1 MEIEFVEHKGG
12 EPVVDSR
19 IVAKKLGI
27 DHSDWLNNVI
37 KKKEYATVGCDEGF
51 GYPRE
56 DKDVGTDFVWLT
68 ENQLFWYATLIE
80 NNTPEVV
87 DFKCQL
93 VKSFF
98 SAKAEIE
105 NRLSRK

>member
-1 MEIEFVEHKGG
+1 MDIKFVEHKGG

-37 KKKEYATVGCDEGF
+37 KTDKEGDKLFGC
-51 GYPRE
+51 PRE
-56 DKDVGTDFVWLT
+56 DKEGDTDFVWLT

-80 NNTPEVV
+80 DNTPQVV

-98 SAKAEIE
+98 SAKAEVTS
-105 NRLSRK
+105 RLGKE